1 MERAK
6 HIKPF
11 TRKLTGIN
19 FDTEEVTFQEATIL
33 ANDPSFTA
41 WGWVV
46 VNKQGKIIASG
57 CLKTA
62 PESKKRRIRKSD
74 DTTRRASEIIQQL
87 LRIIKRYNVCYLLSE
102 SPHGSQNASAA
113 VMIGLV
119 AGIVQTLADTL
130 NLGIE
135 WYSEQDAK
143 KAVLGKKAATKS
155 DMIEAIDR
163 LYEVDWTGTKYIDE
177 AVADAL
183 AVYSVARLQSPT
195 LKMMGR

>member
-1 MERAK
+1 MERTRQTK
-6 HIKPF
+6 QF
-11 TRKLTGIN
+11 TKKLTNVN
-19 FDTEEVTFQEATIL
+19 FETGETKFQEPTIL
-33 ANDPSFTA
+33 TNDPSFTA
-41 WGWVV
+41 WGWAVV
-46 VNKQGKIIASG
+46 SKQGEIIASG

-87 LRIIKRYNVCYLLSE
+87 LAIIRRYNVCYLLSE

-155 DMIEAIDR
+155 DMIEAIDK
-163 LYEVDWTGTKYIDE
+163 LYEIDWTGTKYIYE
-177 AVADAL
+177 AVDDAL

-195 LKMMGR
+195 LKMMKR